1 MSLLSAE
8 EMSEMQA
15 FATGQEPEGD
25 NDTEDT
31 GEQQQQEV
39 SEQEQEPEQQAEGQP
54 EPSAPEPRR
63 HTVPYER
70 LQQTI
75 RERNAARDQITAMQQ
90 RVAQL
95 ESLAEQRSAVSS
107 QVRAELEREGLI
119 DAATGQVEDVGD
131 PRVQQ
136 LLGHIQNQ
144 QKALEHLQVA
154 QAQQSLTVE
163 LAEVQAKFPMVPRQF
178 LLKAV
183 AADASASL
191 EEVAHEFMSW
201 VAPHLPPQQAA
212 QNQRQAS
219 AARAPTPSAPPRPAK
234 AGAASS
240 SPGSSEVKG
249 WGDRQSRTTQVQAM
263 LKEMGI
269 K

>member
-1 MSLLSAE
+1 MSLLSPE
-8 EMSEMQA
+8 ELSEMQA
-15 FATGQEPEGD
+15 FATGQEPEQD
-25 NDTEDT
+25 AEQ
-31 GEQQQQEV
+31 EQQEPERQQEV
-39 SEQEQEPEQQAEGQP
+39 QQEEPEQQAEVKE
-54 EPSAPEPRR
+54 EPSAPQEPRK

-75 RERNAARDQITAMQQ
+75 RERNEARSQIAAMQQ
-90 RVAQL
+90 RVARL
-95 ESLAEQRSAVSS
+95 ESLAQQRNAVSS

-119 DAATGQVEDVGD
+119 DAATGQVEDAGD

-136 LLGHIQNQ
+136 LMGHIQNQ
-144 QKALEHLQVA
+144 QNALQQLQVA

-163 LAEVQAKFPMVPRQF
+163 LADIQSKFPIVPREY

-183 AADASASL
+183 VADETVSL
-191 EEVAHEFMSW
+191 EEVAHQFMAW
-201 VAPHLPPQQAA
+201 VAPHLPPAQAA
-212 QNQRQAS
+212 QNQRQAP
-219 AARAPTPSAPPRPAK
+219 AARAPTTSAPPRPAK

-249 WGDRQSRTTQVQAM
+249 WGDRKSRITEVQAM
-263 LKEMGI
+263 LKEMGL